1 MKPAAS
7 ISRKYTSFESAGPF
21 AYKRTAVLAEIEVDD
36 NEPPAGSKRLMNRG
50 QHLLR
55 VLEVVVSRTDER
67 HICRTGGQVRRLLGA
82 PNGLHHLFQATL
94 AGLFS
99 NGLEECRRDLHGVD
113 RALRSDFLRE
123 HPGEQTRP
131 RADVGH
137 GQPRTQVN
145 RLDDCLP
152 LGEDF
157 PRIRL
162 EPLNKLLNIEIRVL
176 ELPVQIGCG
185 VILVVLLS

>member
-1 MKPAAS
+1 MDLKAC
-7 ISRKYTSFESAGPF
+7 G
-21 AYKRTAVLAEIEVDD
+21 
-36 NEPPAGSKRLMNRG
+36 
-50 QHLLR
+50 
-55 VLEVVVSRTDER
+55 
-67 HICRTGGQVRRLLGA
+67 
-82 PNGLHHLFQATL
+82 
-94 AGLFS
+94 
-99 NGLEECRRDLHGVD
+99 DLHSVD
-113 RALRSDFLRE
+113 RAPVDFLCNI
-123 HPGEQTRP
+123 QVNRP
-131 RADVGH
+131 VPADVGH

-185 VILVVLLS
+185 VILVLFLS